1 VPGLALDPR
10 LNAFRDDL
18 ADATLK
24 GMVEATRYAAG
35 EPYEVTDSVIALQ
48 AAPRSDAKRLTEL
61 LMGERVS
68 VFETT
73 TEGWAWLQSA
83 RDGYVGY
90 APLSALSRELTHP
103 THRVA
108 VPATFLY
115 VVPDVKTV
123 PEQSLPMNA
132 AVEIAAEDGKFART
146 VRGSFVYASHLRPLA
161 SIEDDFVSVAEQ
173 FLNVP
178 YLWGGKTQRGL
189 DCSGLIQTAMHAAGI
204 ECPRDTDLQECKLG
218 SPVNDYGSLR
228 RGDLVFWDGHVGIM
242 VDGERILHAN
252 GHHMRV
258 ALELAREAMAR
269 IAASYGDVTSIKRR
283 P

>member
-35 EPYEVTDSVIALQ
+35 EPYEVTDPVIALQ

-90 APLSALSRELTHP
+90 APLSGLSRELTNP

-115 VVPDVKTV
+115 VAPDVKAV

-146 VRGSFVYASHLRPLA
+146 VRGSFVYAPHLRPLA

-204 ECPRDTDLQECKLG
+204 ECPRDTDLQERKLG

-258 ALELAREAMAR
+258 ALERAREAMSR